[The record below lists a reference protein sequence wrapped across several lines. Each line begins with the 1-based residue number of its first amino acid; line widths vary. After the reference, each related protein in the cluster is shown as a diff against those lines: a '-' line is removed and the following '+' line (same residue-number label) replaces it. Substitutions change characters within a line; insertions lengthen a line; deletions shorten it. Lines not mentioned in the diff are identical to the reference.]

1 MKPCV
6 SSFGGDQFEEGQEE
20 ALSNFF
26 GFFYFAINAGSLV
39 STFVSP
45 IMREEV
51 KCFDRDVGKLSLTL
65 SLGLEFIQIS
75 LGLLFCCIYGA
86 SRAYG
91 YFCYIICRWSSLL

>member
-51 KCFDRDVGKLSLTL
+51 KCFDRDVSKLTSTM
-65 SLGLEFIQIS
+65 SLGLTEQRFELDPILS
-75 LGLLFCCIYGA
+75 TF
-86 SRAYG
+86 
-91 YFCYIICRWSSLL
+91 